1 MYTYQNNTSFQENI
15 IASETVNNIFKS
27 LCNKISLK
35 ASGFYSKQDP
45 DLFTQLAVQNE
56 IVPGQR
62 KMEDNTKLSLF
73 SKYSGENQKT
83 PEVENQRRTLEEIFR
98 NGESGQEKTNSLLSV
113 VKEILKKAYQ
123 RVLENTEY
131 CSPFSELPHFTSD
144 SKIKTSACKKAL
156 QSHISSV
163 ANDIVVSVYTK
174 CSQ

>member
-1 MYTYQNNTSFQENI
+1 M
-15 IASETVNNIFKS
+15 
-27 LCNKISLK
+27 K

-83 PEVENQRRTLEEIFR
+83 PKVENQRRTLEEIFR
-98 NGESGQEKTNSLLSV
+98 NGESGQEKTNALLSI

-123 RVLENTEY
+123 RVLENTEH
-131 CSPFSELPHFTSD
+131 CSPFNELPHFTSD
-144 SKIKTSACKKAL
+144 SKIKTSA
-156 QSHISSV
+156 
-163 ANDIVVSVYTK
+163 
-174 CSQ
+174 